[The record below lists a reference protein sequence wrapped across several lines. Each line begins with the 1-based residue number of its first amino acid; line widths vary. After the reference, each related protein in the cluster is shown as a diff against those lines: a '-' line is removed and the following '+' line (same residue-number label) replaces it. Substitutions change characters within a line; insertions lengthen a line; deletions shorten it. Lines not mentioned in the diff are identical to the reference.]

1 MFNKFADFILT
12 DLVTAITRKTDGA
25 NTVRI
30 IADLGFANTVVANTR
45 LASFLE
51 KEKAVS

>member
-1 MFNKFADFILT
+1 MFNKFADLILT
-12 DLVTAITRKTDGA
+12 VLVTVIARKTDVA

-30 IADLGFANTVVANTR
+30 IADLGFASTVVANNR